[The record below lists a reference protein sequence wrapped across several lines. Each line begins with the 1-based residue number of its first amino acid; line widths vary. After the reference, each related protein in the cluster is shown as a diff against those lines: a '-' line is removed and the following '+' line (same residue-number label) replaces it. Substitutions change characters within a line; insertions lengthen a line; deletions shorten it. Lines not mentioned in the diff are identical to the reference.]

1 MTSVVPETIATATTG
16 LDRAPKG
23 LLLDFGGVII
33 LTQKRLQGRAEFA
46 AKLQSRLQAAGIE
59 ISAEVLEGCL
69 AAGATA
75 LTDHNIRPGARELID
90 YAQAQGIALGVVSN
104 AHSGRAHRRILTELG
119 IHDAFG
125 VQIYSDEAGIRKPH
139 PQMLGRAATAL
150 GVDLA
155 DCWYVGDTL
164 DRDLVAGR
172 RSGVGAVVLTRS
184 QHTHEPPFPI
194 NDEPGAFNFWTM
206 LLPVGLGVLTTIFPQ
221 APWTPVL
228 MVYTVVVWTVV
239 NEDLATTGS
248 LLAAALLLIIH
259 TSAALASAVPL
270 AASLPTGLWVRYAGR
285 CAAVLDITTLI
296 WMAVRVFTGTTIPGG
311 VVALLL
317 ATVMIAAAVLG
328 YDRWDKRTTT
338 A

>member
-1 MTSVVPETIATATTG
+1 MSELRYLSLEQAMLRGA
-16 LDRAPKG
+16 
-23 LLLDFGGVII
+23 I
-33 LTQKRLQGRAEFA
+33 LF
-46 AKLQSRLQAAGIE
+46 S
-59 ISAEVLEGCL
+59 
-69 AAGATA
+69 
-75 LTDHNIRPGARELID
+75 
-90 YAQAQGIALGVVSN
+90 ALGL
-104 AHSGRAHRRILTELG
+104 AILLN
-119 IHDAFG
+119 
-125 VQIYSDEAGIRKPH
+125 R
-139 PQMLGRAATAL
+139 TAE
-150 GVDLA
+150 
-155 DCWYVGDTL
+155 
-164 DRDLVAGR
+164 
-172 RSGVGAVVLTRS
+172 
-184 QHTHEPPFPI
+184 H
-194 NDEPGAFNFWTM
+194 GAFNFWTM

-285 CAAVLDITTLI
+285 CAAVLGITTLI